1 MALRV
6 TGGSLRG
13 RGLGSPRGSA
23 VRPTS
28 SRVRE
33 SLFSILGQDLSALH
47 VLDLFAGVGTLGLEA
62 ASRGA
67 ASVTFVE
74 KDPRHADWIE
84 RNSSMLDEEVDCRV
98 MRMDVARGLRI
109 LRGQGDRFDLVFL
122 DPPYEGELVRE
133 TLESLAEPTDPV
145 LGDGAR
151 VVVETATRETLPPVF
166 GRLVQHGRER
176 TYGSTKLTLYRQEE
190 AVA

>member
-6 TGGSLRG
+6 TGGRLRG
-13 RGLGSPRGSA
+13 RGLGSPRGSL

-62 ASRGA
+62 GSRGA

-74 KDPRHADWIE
+74 KDRRHAEWIE
-84 RNSSMLDEEVDCRV
+84 RNSSMLDDEVECRV
-98 MRMDVARGLRI
+98 MRMDVGRGLR
-109 LRGQGDRFDLVFL
+109 LLQGQGDRFDLVFL
-122 DPPYEGELVRE
+122 DPPYEQGLALQ
-133 TLESLAEPTDPV
+133 TLERLAEPLEPV

-151 VVVETATRETLPPVF
+151 VVVETAHRETLPLAM
-166 GRLVQHGRER
+166 GRLVLDGKER